1 MVASQEY
8 KSMWGD
14 CLKAIEKN
22 CSQEE
27 FSKWFSVLEPVS
39 FEEGVLRLS
48 VPSRLHCEHIERNY
62 IPTIRPIIRSRFGIQ
77 TRLQYAIPDNSSDT
91 SVQKNT
97 AENNSPNTKFQ
108 NPYIIPG
115 IKKNELNPQLNPKY
129 RFENYIE
136 GDCNRLARSAGRTIA
151 MNPGTTAFNP
161 LFIFGN
167 SGLGKTHLVHA
178 IGNEIKARNPKT
190 RVLYAGCD
198 EFQRQ
203 FQNAT
208 QKGEINDFIYFYQ
221 TIDVL
226 IIDDIQEIAGKTGTQ
241 NVFFNIFKH
250 LKMLGKQI
258 ILTADRPPVELKGI
272 EERLITRF
280 KWGLTAEL
288 TPPDY
293 KTRLAILNNKAKEMR
308 INIPEEVIKFL
319 AENIKANVREL
330 EGALTSID
338 ANAKLLGRK
347 ISLDLTRSIMRNIVS
362 FTLKEV
368 TVDNILE
375 LVASVMG
382 VEVEDFSSKRK
393 TRDIATARQVAM
405 YICKEH
411 TKTTLTSIGELFGGR
426 THATVM
432 YACKTVENLIAT
444 DKLIKSKVE
453 EIQRKLQY

>member
-1 MVASQEY
+1 MLASQEY
-8 KSMWGD
+8 KTMWGD

-22 CSQEE
+22 CSEEE
-27 FSKWFSVLEPVS
+27 FSKWFSVLEPIS

-48 VPSRLHCEHIERNY
+48 VPSRSHCEHIDRNY
-62 IPTIRPIIRSRFGIQ
+62 IPTIRPIIRNRFGIQ
-77 TRLQYAIPDNSSDT
+77 TRLQYAIPDNSNE
-91 SVQKNT
+91 NT
-97 AENNSPNTKFQ
+97 ANKTEVNAKASNTKFQ
-108 NPYIIPG
+108 NPYVIPG
-115 IKKNELNPQLNPKY
+115 IKKNELNPQLNAKY

-161 LFIFGN
+161 LFVFGN

-178 IGNEIKARNPKT
+178 IGNEIKARNPKV

-293 KTRLAILNNKAKEMR
+293 KTRLAILNSKAKEMN
-308 INIPEEVIKFL
+308 INIPGEVIEFL

-362 FTLKEV
+362 FTLKEI